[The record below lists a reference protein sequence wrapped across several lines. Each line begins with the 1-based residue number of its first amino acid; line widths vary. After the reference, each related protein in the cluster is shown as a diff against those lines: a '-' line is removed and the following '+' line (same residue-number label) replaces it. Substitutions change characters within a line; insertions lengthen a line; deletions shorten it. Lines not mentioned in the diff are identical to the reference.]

1 MEPARPLGQGTDGQ
15 TADRS
20 DAAGRRVPGGPLAR
34 GHLPRGVR
42 ESSAQPPH
50 RQKQPRQES
59 ELKDNICI
67 GKAFAERL
75 NPHPA
80 AAGAPHT
87 TWANSGAGMQRAGG
101 CLAQGSLAEP
111 WRASV
116 KPAGASQHR
125 PRLDTYSPGQ
135 GVLTEPTS
143 EPHGTSPGWVAE
155 GWGVRHQGLR
165 ASAPHPPAQ
174 SQQVGPM
181 GSREPALGP
190 SLIEGW
196 GARHRTPL
204 AASLFGLGDS
214 PRGCCQGWRA
224 LWKEGAGPQEIW
236 EILEAEATSDQP
248 KGPCQLGCGGQGSVR
263 MQEGPSGWAA
273 SGKEGV
279 GRGLSPQRGKVREAR
294 LWCCSPASS
303 SHAPGAAKRP
313 QQPLGRAFPAHRRS
327 HGARLGS

>member
-1 MEPARPLGQGTDGQ
+1 MCERQQGQRPVGGPGAPQWARLGCTQAASKPGAEPRTCTCQSWRARVVPDATKAGWSLPGPWDRGQ
-15 TADRS
+15 TDRQLTE
-20 DAAGRRVPGGPLAR
+20 AMRQAEGYPGVLWPR

-204 AASLFGLGDS
+204 AASLLAWGTVPEAVVRGGGLSGKKGRV
-214 PRGCCQGWRA
+214 PRKSGRS
-224 LWKEGAGPQEIW
+224 WKLRPPVISQ
-236 EILEAEATSDQP
+236 
-248 KGPCQLGCGGQGSVR
+248 KGLAS
-263 MQEGPSGWAA
+263 WAA
-273 SGKEGV
+273 AGRAACACK
-279 GRGLSPQRGKVREAR
+279 RGLRG
-294 LWCCSPASS
+294 
-303 SHAPGAAKRP
+303 G
-313 QQPLGRAFPAHRRS
+313 QPLGRRV
-327 HGARLGS
+327 